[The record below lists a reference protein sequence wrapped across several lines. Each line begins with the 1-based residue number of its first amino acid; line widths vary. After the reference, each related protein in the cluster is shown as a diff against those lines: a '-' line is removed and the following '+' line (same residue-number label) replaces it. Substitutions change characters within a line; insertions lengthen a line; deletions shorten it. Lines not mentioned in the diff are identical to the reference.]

1 MNTNIVAVKLL
12 VHCLIV
18 AIIFVF
24 HFILNYSFSTPYT
37 SFANVGMLN
46 FVYLVFYITICT
58 IFEFILSGSKIKV
71 AIALIAYVLIVL
83 VLVDCIELIIYKI
96 MPAFGFQLFVESVER
111 DINYFHD
118 RIWRGF
124 LFLNFCAFFYIIFF
138 RMLIIQKGRSDLER
152 SLRINRERAVD
163 VRYTSHFL
171 KSVLVDS
178 FGEMLLSDKT
188 TDPGTKSDIVQFLGY
203 ILEIE
208 NLGKKD
214 TLNVSVSFLNCFV
227 RLLKRHYGEKSIE
240 VEYINDGS
248 VYNDLPRGI
257 LIFPLENCI
266 KHAKLSPDYP
276 IKYSLIIAEGI
287 LHIKCKSYIH
297 HFKQKTISGIGNT
310 LLKEKLINSD
320 YIEEVNHRSDDTF
333 YQFDLKL
340 IPSYVKKTK
349 IQFAFF
355 RR

>member
-1 MNTNIVAVKLL
+1 MKIVPIKLF

-18 AIIFVF
+18 TIVF
-24 HFILNYSFSTPYT
+24 IYHYILNCFFSSQSIPL
-37 SFANVGMLN
+37 AHVGWLN
-46 FVYLVFYITICT
+46 IIYLVFYIAICT
-58 IFEFILSGSKIKV
+58 IFEFVLSDSKLKKTIAFILYG
-71 AIALIAYVLIVL
+71 LIVL
-83 VLVDCIELIIYKI
+83 VLVDLVEVIIYKM
-96 MPAFGFQLFVESVER
+96 MPALGIQLYVESVER
-111 DINYFHD
+111 DFMYFHN

-124 LFLNFCAFFYIIFF
+124 LFLNFCAFFYIIF
-138 RMLIIQKGRSDLER
+138 LQKLVER
-152 SLRINRERAVD
+152 IRRRELDTSLRIYRERVVD
-163 VRYTSHFL
+163 ALYTSHFL

-178 FGEMLLSDKT
+178 FGELLLSDKT
-188 TDPGTKSDIVQFLGY
+188 TDQPTNSDIVQFLGY

-208 NLGKKD
+208 NLGKMD
-214 TLNVSVSFLNCFV
+214 TLNKSVSVLNCFV

-240 VEYINDGS
+240 MEYANDGS

-266 KHAKLSPDYP
+266 KHAKLSPDFP
-276 IKYSLIIAEGI
+276 VKYTLIIADGI

-297 HFKQKTISGIGNT
+297 HFKQKTISGIGNI
-310 LLKEKLINSD
+310 LLKEKLINSN
-320 YIEEVNHRSDDTF
+320 YTEEVNHCSDDTF

-349 IQFAFF
+349 IQFALF

>member
-1 MNTNIVAVKLL
+1 MNIVLVRLF

-18 AIIFVF
+18 AIIFIYHYF
-24 HFILNYSFSTPYT
+24 LNYFFSSQYVSFTH
-37 SFANVGMLN
+37 VGWLN
-46 FVYLVFYITICT
+46 IVYFVFYIAICT
-58 IFEFILSGSKIKV
+58 IFEFVLSGSKLKIILAFIV
-71 AIALIAYVLIVL
+71 YALIAL
-83 VLVDCIELIIYKI
+83 VLVDLIEVIIYKI
-96 MPAFGFQLFVESVER
+96 MPSFGIQLYVESVER
-111 DINYFHD
+111 DFSYFHN

-138 RMLIIQKGRSDLER
+138 RMLIIQKGRNDLER

-214 TLNVSVSFLNCFV
+214 TLNVSVSVLNCFV

-320 YIEEVNHRSDDTF
+320 FIEVVNHHSDDTF
-333 YQFDLKL
+333 YHFDLKL